1 MIDPSKISRL
11 LYTFRGIAN
20 DTLTPE
26 FALRVGQVVGAE
38 MVANGHDR
46 MLMAGDHRSSTPML
60 KAALSAGLLS
70 SGVDVTDFGMC
81 PSPTL
86 AFAVKREG
94 RPGAMITASH
104 NPPEWN
110 GIQLLE
116 PDSHICGPEREQ
128 EIKEQVLQV
137 SEAAT
142 WDRLGQ
148 TRLQAGLIDEH
159 IEALVGRVNPGR
171 GLKVV
176 VDLGSGMASL
186 AVPGLLERLGAEAIC
201 IHEDLD
207 PLFASRPSEPRPE
220 HLGRLCEE
228 VVARGADVGLAYDG
242 DCDRM
247 VVVDETGNHV
257 EGDRTILLLGLSS
270 VERGRIV
277 LNASTSMVTHEELE
291 RAGFEIKLSRW
302 GQTFLGAMVREFGA
316 HFGGEPDGH
325 FIWPHLS
332 LRADAVAST
341 AYLYEALSRRED
353 SLSEALDQFP
363 STRMVNEK
371 IEWGRDLADY
381 RESIVAYGKSYE
393 KFEEI
398 HPRLYVMTQNGSK
411 LAVRQSPFDSSLR
424 IFSESHRPEVA
435 DRLAAE
441 IKELL
446 LG

>member
-1 MIDPSKISRL
+1 LIDSSKISRL

-26 FALRVGQVVGAE
+26 FALKVGQIVGAE
-38 MVANGHDR
+38 MLAIGHGR

-94 RPGAMITASH
+94 CPGAMITASH

-159 IEALVGRVNPGR
+159 IGALVGRVNPDR
-171 GLKVV
+171 RLKVV
-176 VDLGSGMASL
+176 VDLGSGMAAL

-257 EGDRTILLLGLSS
+257 EGDRTILLLGLDTA
-270 VERGRIV
+270 EHGRMV
-277 LNASTSMVTHEELE
+277 LNASTSMVTHQELE
-291 RAGFEIKLSRW
+291 EAGFEIQLARW
-302 GQTFLGAMVREFGA
+302 GQTFLGAMVRDSGA
-316 HFGGEPDGH
+316 CFGGEPDGH
-325 FIWPHLS
+325 FIWPDLS

-341 AYLYEALSRRED
+341 AYLYDALSRSEG
-353 SLSEALDQFP
+353 SLSEAIGRFP
-363 STRMVNEK
+363 RTRMINEK
-371 IEWGRDLADY
+371 IEWDRDLADY
-381 RESIVAYGKSYE
+381 RESITGYGGSFE
-393 KFEEI
+393 RFEEI

-411 LAVRQSPFDSSLR
+411 LAVRQSPFDSTLR
-424 IFSESHRPEVA
+424 IFAESYEPAQA

-441 IKELL
+441 VKELL